1 MLSTLAVASVL
12 LASLPGLTRNNN
24 AAITQAPA
32 QNGRSAT
39 MPATLP
45 VKMGLW
51 ENTLTTSEGEHQK
64 TRSCFTKESFQR
76 SVMNMPSTCTITNQA
91 WTSRSYTSDVSCKT
105 TSSQSN
111 GHLDMQFLS
120 PETTHSTITLTITV
134 QGKTVPLTITTDSK
148 FVSSQCGDLAPGD
161 SREVQ

>member
-1 MLSTLAVASVL
+1 MLSTLAVAALL

-24 AAITQAPA
+24 VAITQVPA
-32 QNGRSAT
+32 EKGSSAT

-51 ENTLTTSEGEHQK
+51 ENSLTTSEGEHQK
-64 TRSCFTKESFQR
+64 TRSCFTRDSFQH
-76 SVMNMPSTCTITNQA
+76 SVMNMPSTCTITSQA

-105 TSSQSN
+105 ATSQSY

-120 PETTHSTITLTITV
+120 PETTHSTITLTITM

-148 FVSSQCGDLAPGD
+148 FVSAECGDLAPGD